1 VTSRLAT
8 AAELAH
14 RGFARILL
22 IKPSSLGDIVHALP
36 VLHGLRTRYPTAKID
51 WLVGKAFAQ
60 ILDGHPEID
69 ELIPFDRA
77 RFSRVGRNPIVA
89 VEFARF
95 LWRLRRR
102 RYDLVI
108 DLQGL
113 FRTGFL
119 AWATRSKVRLGFA
132 DAREGA
138 ARFYTHALP
147 PVPEDTHAVD
157 QNFRVGSVLGF
168 ERTPIEF
175 RLGIAKEV
183 RSEALKLLGG
193 YWHVGDER
201 LVAVVPG
208 ARWETKLWPAERFAE
223 TIDYLQT
230 KAPVKCVL
238 LGAPDEV
245 ALCEEIARQTQTA
258 PLILAGR
265 TDLRQFA
272 TILGLADV
280 VLCQDSSA
288 AHLAVALGR
297 PLVCLTGPTNPR
309 RTGPYRREDDVVR
322 LPLDCSP
329 CYFRKLDQCPHDHKC
344 MRDLDTT
351 LVIGAVRRA
360 LGEAADG
367 VVEKLSGL
375 PHRPAKISRS

>member
-1 VTSRLAT
+1 MTSRLAT

-14 RGFARILL
+14 WEFARILI

-36 VLHGLRTRYPTAKID
+36 VLHGLRNRFPTAKID
-51 WLVGKAFAQ
+51 WLVGKSFTQ
-60 ILDGHPEID
+60 ILEGHPEIN

-77 RFSRVGRNPIVA
+77 RFGRVGRNPIVA
-89 VEFARF
+89 IEFARF
-95 LWRLRRR
+95 LWQLRRR
-102 RYDLVI
+102 KYDLVI

-113 FRTGFL
+113 FRTGVF
-119 AWATRSKVRLGFA
+119 AWATGSAVRLGFA

-138 ARFYTHALP
+138 ARFYTHTLP
-147 PVPEDTHAVD
+147 PLPEDTHAVD
-157 QNFRVGSVLGF
+157 RNFAVGRVLGF
-168 ERTPIEF
+168 EKFAIEF
-175 RLGIAKEV
+175 PLSIAKEV
-183 RSEALKLLGG
+183 RTEAIRLLGG

-208 ARWETKLWPAERFAE
+208 ARWETKLWPAQRFAE

-245 ALCEEIARQTQTA
+245 SRCDEIARQTQTT
-258 PLILAGR
+258 PLVLAGK

-272 TILGLADV
+272 SILGLADV
-280 VLCQDSSA
+280 ILCQDSSA
-288 AHLAVALGR
+288 AHLAVAMGR

-329 CYFRKLDQCPHDHKC
+329 CYLRKLDQCPHDHRC

-360 LGEAADG
+360 LGEAADAA
-367 VVEKLSGL
+367 VEKLSGL
-375 PHRPAKISRS
+375 SQRPVKIGRS